1 MPGRAVNEHTIRVK
15 EIFMAFHRQLLSIV
29 AVLTIGATGIVS
41 SVAAELP
48 IKNTFVHLGNG
59 VPGVLYEPVKPGIKS
74 QIAVL
79 VMHGGDYLSFS
90 ACTELSRRGYRVLCA
105 NPSGGSQDKNI
116 LDAKLAMTYLRK
128 VSGVT
133 KVVLFGHSG
142 GATLM
147 TGYQY
152 IAEGGVKACQGAE
165 KIYKCPDTLAG
176 LPAADGI
183 VLPDSN
189 WGNAEMTLFSVDPA
203 VSNETNG
210 MTLNADLDMY
220 NPKNGFNAAG
230 STYSQEFTRKFLNAE
245 AKRYNQLVAAAEAR
259 VAALDAKQG
268 NYVDDEP
275 FVAPG
280 ASGLGPNNKLYA
292 QDVRLL
298 SRSLKPWPLLKAD
311 GSTVTQIIQSVRQP
325 KNPKSMTGTYGLASL
340 KATVRTFLGSSAIR
354 VDDDFYYD
362 ESSVHGVHWNTSYAS
377 PPGNV
382 EGISVPL
389 LAMGMT
395 GNWEGLAA
403 EVIYEHARSADKSIA
418 FVEGATHMYDT
429 CKECEKV
436 PGQFGDTL
444 KTTYDYID
452 GWLSKRGRFIGVTK
466 P

>member
-1 MPGRAVNEHTIRVK
+1 MVFNK
-15 EIFMAFHRQLLSIV
+15 QLLHVV
-29 AVLTIGATGIVS
+29 AVLTFGVTCALS
-41 SVAAELP
+41 SRAAEIL
-48 IKNTFVHLGNG
+48 IKNTFVHLGQG
-59 VPGVLYEPVKPGIKS
+59 VPGVLYEPVTPGTKS
-74 QIAVL
+74 QIGVL

-90 ACTELSRRGYRVLCA
+90 ACTELSKRGYRVLCA

-116 LDAKLAMTYLRK
+116 LDAKLGVTYLRQYP
-128 VSGVT
+128 GIR

-152 IAEGGVKACQGAE
+152 IAEGGVKACQGPE
-165 KIYKCPDTLAG
+165 KINKCPDTLAG

-203 VSNETNG
+203 VTAETDG
-210 MTLNADLDMY
+210 MTLNPELDMY
-220 NPKNGFNAAG
+220 NPGNGFNPAG
-230 STYSQEFTRKFLNAE
+230 STYSKEFVRKFLSAE
-245 AKRYNQLVAAAEAR
+245 AKRYNQLINTAQAR
-259 VAALDAKQG
+259 VAALDAHKG
-268 NYVDDEP
+268 NYLDDEP
-275 FVAPG
+275 FIVPG

-311 GSTVTQIIQSVRQP
+311 GSAVTQIIQSVRRP
-325 KNPKSMTGTYGLASL
+325 KNPRSMTGSYGLASL
-340 KATVRTFLGSSAIR
+340 KTSVRAFLASSAIR

-362 ESSVHGVHWNTSYAS
+362 ESSVHGVHWNSSYSS

-403 EVIYEHARSADKSIA
+403 EVIHQHARSVDKSIA

-429 CKECEKV
+429 CKECEKI

-452 GWLSKRGRFIGVTK
+452 GWMSKSGRFIGVSR

>member
-1 MPGRAVNEHTIRVK
+1 M
-15 EIFMAFHRQLLSIV
+15 IFNKQLLNFV
-29 AVLTIGATGIVS
+29 TVLTFGLTWAFS
-41 SVAAELP
+41 AHAAELK
-48 IKNTFVHLGNG
+48 IKNTFVHLGQG
-59 VPGVLYEPVKPGIKS
+59 VPGVLYEPVTPGTKS
-74 QIAVL
+74 QIGVL

-90 ACTELSRRGYRVLCA
+90 ACTELSKRGYRVLCA
-105 NPSGGSQDKNI
+105 NPSGGSQNKNI
-116 LDAKLAMTYLRK
+116 LDAKLAMTYLRTVAGIK
-128 VSGVT
+128 

-152 IAEGGVKACQGAE
+152 IAEGGVKACQGPE
-165 KIYKCPDTLAG
+165 KINKCPDTLAG

-189 WGNAEMTLFSVDPA
+189 WGNAEMMLFSVDPA
-203 VSNETNG
+203 VVSETDG
-210 MTLNADLDMY
+210 MTLNPELDMY
-220 NPKNGFNAAG
+220 NPRNGFNAAG
-230 STYSQEFTRKFLNAE
+230 SSYSKEFIRKFLSAE
-245 AKRYNQLVAAAEAR
+245 AQRYNRLIMTAQAR
-259 VAALDAKQG
+259 VAALDARTG

-275 FVAPG
+275 FIIPG

-298 SRSLKPWPLLKAD
+298 SRSLKPWQLLKAD
-311 GSTVTQIIQSVRQP
+311 GSSTTQIIQSVRPP
-325 KNPKSMTGTYGLASL
+325 KNPRSMTGSYGLASL
-340 KATVRTFLGSSAIR
+340 KTSVRDFLASSAIR

-362 ESSVHGVHWNTSYAS
+362 ESSVHGVHWNSSYAS

-403 EVIYEHARSADKSIA
+403 EVIYEHAKSADKSIA
-418 FVEGATHMYDT
+418 FVEGASHMYST

-436 PGQFGDTL
+436 PGEFGDTV
-444 KTTYDYID
+444 KTLYDYID
-452 GWLSKRGRFIGVTK
+452 LWLSKSGRFINVSK